1 MKRHTHDSAGQLL
14 SLRHRRPFIHWTAV
28 IVSAAMV
35 LAGFSA
41 LVAAL

>member
-1 MKRHTHDSAGQLL
+1 MTTTVNYDRYGIGV
-14 SLRHRRPFIHWTAV
+14 PVIHWTAV

>member
-1 MKRHTHDSAGQLL
+1 MNPRTHDSSGE
-14 SLRHRRPFIHWTAV
+14 LRPLRYRRPVIHWTAV
-28 IVSAAMV
+28 IVAAAMV